1 MGSHGWRGN
10 APLGR
15 AGVVDTQTTQMNE
28 KKKGRGLR
36 LAVAGAAL
44 LVLVAVGI
52 GLAITAANTER
63 PDYSGLAV
71 EAEPTRPQAP
81 EPEEDDADAVEEPAP
96 AAVDLA
102 AEEAVRPL
110 ACPSENGALHVE
122 GSQLVDASGNPVQLR
137 GVSTHGL
144 AWYPQYANG
153 DLFTELRQDW
163 GANVVRLAV
172 YSDEEGGYATDGK
185 RVEMNNLVLEAA
197 KEATEADMYVV
208 IDWHILSDANP
219 KKHAWAAKEFFKLMS
234 ARLAD
239 YDNIIYEIC
248 NEPNGS
254 TSWKDIKDYANEVIP
269 LIRANDSDAVVVVGT
284 PTWSQDVE
292 DAAADPLSQ
301 GNVMY
306 AMHFYAAT
314 HQADLRDR
322 LRAAVEGGLPVFVTE
337 FGICESSGSGAIDY
351 ESADE
356 WLALMDE
363 LNVSYI
369 CWNLSN
375 KSETAALFKSDV
387 TKTSGFT
394 LDDLSEEG
402 LWLVDALGGPGFD
415 AKELKLA
422 RADKKPNTTGSA
434 MMAFST
440 DTIQW
445 QLNVT
450 ETWEEDGRTFFKY
463 EMAGSNYSAATKKW
477 SVTIPFNTDIQLED
491 SWNCVASATA
501 NELTVANDKSN
512 GKVAAGDVV
521 EGVGFIVSGPAK
533 LAVVDL

>member
-1 MGSHGWRGN
+1 MG
-10 APLGR
+10 A
-15 AGVVDTQTTQMNE
+15 VDTQTTQTTE
-28 KKKGRGLR
+28 KKKGGAKR
-36 LAVAGAAL
+36 LAVAAVAL
-44 LVLVAVGI
+44 VALVAVGI
-52 GLAITAANTER
+52 VLAVTAANTER

-81 EPEEDDADAVEEPAP
+81 EPKEEEEEEEAPVPAP
-96 AAVDLA
+96 AAADDA
-102 AEEAVRPL
+102 DEEVRPL
-110 ACPSENGALHVE
+110 ACPSENGALHVD

-144 AWYPQYANG
+144 AWYPEYANQ

-172 YSDEEGGYATDGK
+172 YPDEEGGYATDGN
-185 RVEMNNLVLEAA
+185 RVQMNKLVLDAA
-197 KEATEADMYVV
+197 KGATEADMYVV

-254 TSWKDIKDYANEVIP
+254 TSWKDIRDYANEVIP

-292 DAAADPLSQ
+292 AAAADPLSQ
-301 GNVMY
+301 ANVMY

-314 HQADLRDR
+314 HQGDMRDR

-375 KSETAALFKSDV
+375 KNETAALFKPEVS
-387 TKTSGFT
+387 KTSGFT

-402 LWLVDALGGPGFD
+402 LWLVDALRGPGFD
-415 AKELKLA
+415 RKEVQLA

-434 MMAFST
+434 MMAFSS

-477 SVTIPFNTDIQLED
+477 SVTIPFNADVQLED
-491 SWNCVASATA
+491 SWNCVASAAA
-501 NELTVANDKSN
+501 NELTVSNDKSN
-512 GKVAAGDVV
+512 GKVGAGDTV
-521 EGVGFIVSGPAK
+521 EGIGFIVSGPSK